1 MQNRKDIMM
10 RSRNNRWM
18 DISRLAVKLGLI
30 LTDPK
35 VRAEIQ
41 DEVKTRANRAS
52 DAVTR
57 NYEEVSDRLEAAG
70 SALQGR
76 TYWPSRV
83 GGFLLGVGVG
93 AGIGLLLAPAS
104 GAETRDAIRDRA
116 AEMKDRV
123 TQSAANVSGQVRRS
137 VSSMPAT
144 GTEG

>member
-1 MQNRKDIMM
+1 MM
-10 RSRNNRWM
+10 RNRNNRWM

-35 VRAEIQ
+35 IRAEIQ
-41 DEVKTRANRAS
+41 DGVKTRANRAGDMFTS
-52 DAVTR
+52 

-76 TYWPSRV
+76 TSWPSRV

-93 AGIGLLLAPAS
+93 AGLGLLLAPAT
-104 GAETRDAIRDRA
+104 GMETREAIRDKA
-116 AEMKDRV
+116 VEIKDKV
-123 TQSAANVSGQVRRS
+123 TQSASTVSGQVRRS

-144 GTEG
+144 GAEG

>member
-1 MQNRKDIMM
+1 M
-10 RSRNNRWM
+10 RNKSNRWM

-35 VRAEIQ
+35 VRSEIQ
-41 DEVKTRANRAS
+41 DGVKTRANRAA
-52 DAVTR
+52 DALTS

-83 GGFLLGVGVG
+83 GGFLLGIGVG
-93 AGIGLLLAPAS
+93 AGLGLLLAPAS
-104 GAETRDAIRDRA
+104 GSETRDALRDKA
-116 AEMKDRV
+116 VEMKDKV
-123 TQSAANVSGQVRRS
+123 AESAASVSAQVRRS
-137 VSSMPAT
+137 ISTMPAT

>member
-1 MQNRKDIMM
+1 MM
-10 RSRNNRWM
+10 RSRNSRWM

-41 DEVKTRANRAS
+41 DGMKTRANRVADTFNS
-52 DAVTR
+52 
-57 NYEEVSDRLEAAG
+57 NYEEVSDRLDAAG

-76 TYWPSRV
+76 TDWAPRAA
-83 GGFLLGVGVG
+83 GFLLGVGVG
-93 AGIGLLLAPAS
+93 AGLGLLLAPAS
-104 GAETRDAIRDRA
+104 GTETRDAIRDKA
-116 AEMKDRV
+116 VEMKDRV
-123 TQSAANVSGQVRRS
+123 AQSAVNMGGHVRRS